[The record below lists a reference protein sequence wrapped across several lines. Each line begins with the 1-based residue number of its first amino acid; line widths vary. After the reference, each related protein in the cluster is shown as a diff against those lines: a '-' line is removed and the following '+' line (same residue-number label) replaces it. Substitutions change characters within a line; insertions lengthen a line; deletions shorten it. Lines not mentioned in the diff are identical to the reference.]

1 MRQVVGISDMKVS
14 NNPEDVLVTY
24 SLGSCIGIVIWD
36 PQAKVGGL
44 LHYMLPDSRIGRQKG
59 IDNPYM
65 FADTAIPAF
74 FRESYNL
81 GALKSR
87 MVVKAVGGS
96 QLLDSA
102 GIFNIGSRNYQVMRQ
117 IFHRNNVVVSGE
129 DIGGTVNRTVSLIV
143 ATGQTILKI
152 SGRGAIEL

>member
-1 MRQVVGISDMKVS
+1 MRQVVGISDMLVS
-14 NNPEDVLVTY
+14 NKPDDVLVTY

-36 PQAKVGGL
+36 PQVRVGGL
-44 LHYMLPDSRIGRQKG
+44 LHYMLPDSRIGRQRG

-65 FADTAIPAF
+65 FADTGIPAF

-87 MVVKAVGGS
+87 LVVKAVGGS
-96 QLLDSA
+96 QLLDSV

-117 IFHRNNVVVSGE
+117 IFDRNNVKISRE
-129 DIGGTVNRTVSLIV
+129 DIGGTVNRTVSLTIG
-143 ATGQTILKI
+143 TGRTLLKI
-152 SGRGAIEL
+152 SGRGEIEL